1 MNTAR
6 KTQGIAIVA
15 FMMLLLALGA
25 GVRAAS
31 TSSTTSTTSA
41 TTSESTE
48 TQNQFGTNETQ
59 GSNHQEGA
67 NQTDGD
73 NVNVVEVDQ
82 GEQDQITNAEDNQDI
97 AGEVQVNDTSA
108 SASVTD
114 SRFSLVPTVQSDHG
128 LNVRISADN
137 VAGPKSFA
145 VRLSGSM
152 DPTSHTLLVTLDGKR
167 IAQASSLSQVLKPS
181 SADPARYMVVKTSSG
196 YELLASVPHFSTHT
210 LAITPFALGPLQ
222 GFFPISGTAL
232 AAALVA
238 ITAIFAVVFAT
249 RTRIYNLL
257 S

>member
-1 MNTAR
+1 MKTAGR
-6 KTQGIAIVA
+6 TQGIAILSL
-15 FMMLLLALGA
+15 MMLLLALGS
-25 GVRAAS
+25 GVRAANTSS
-31 TSSTTSTTSA
+31 TSSTSSVTTSA
-41 TTSESTE
+41 TE
-48 TQNQFGTNETQ
+48 TQNQVGTNETQ
-59 GSNHQEGA
+59 GSNYLEGG
-67 NQTDGD
+67 NQTEGD
-73 NVNVVEVDQ
+73 NVNVVEVDH
-82 GEQDQITNAEDNQDI
+82 GEQDQITNAEDSQDI

-114 SRFSLVPTVQSDHG
+114 SRFTLVPTVQADHG

-137 VAGPKSFA
+137 VTGPKSFA

-181 SADPARYMVVKTSSG
+181 SADPAMYMVVKTSSG
-196 YELLASVPHFSTHT
+196 YELLASVPHFSTHN

-232 AAALVA
+232 VAALVA

-249 RTRIYNLL
+249 RRRVYNLL

>member
-1 MNTAR
+1 MKTTG
-6 KTQGIAIVA
+6 KTQGIAVA
-15 FMMLLLALGA
+15 SLMLLLLALGA

-31 TSSTTSTTSA
+31 TSSTSSTTSA

-48 TQNQFGTNETQ
+48 TQNETQ
-59 GSNHQEGA
+59 GSNIQEGV

-82 GEQDQITNAEDNQDI
+82 GEQNQITTAEDNQDI

-114 SRFSLVPTVQSDHG
+114 SRFSLVPTVQADHG
-128 LNVRISADN
+128 LNVLISADN
-137 VAGPKSFA
+137 VSGPKSF
-145 VRLSGSM
+145 VVKLSGSM

-167 IAQASSLSQVLKPS
+167 IAQASSLSQVLKAS
-181 SADPARYMVVKTSSG
+181 SSDPARYMVVKTSSG

-222 GFFPISGTAL
+222 GFFPISGTAM

-249 RTRIYNLL
+249 RKRIYNLL